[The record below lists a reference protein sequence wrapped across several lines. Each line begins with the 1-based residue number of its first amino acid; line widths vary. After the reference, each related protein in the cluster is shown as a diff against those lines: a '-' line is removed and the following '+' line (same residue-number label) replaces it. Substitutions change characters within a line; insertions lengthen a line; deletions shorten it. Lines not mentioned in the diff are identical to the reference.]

1 MESFANGVP
10 ATAIEGVSW
19 VKSSASN
26 PEGNCVEIAQLADG
40 GFAVRNSRHP
50 EGPALVYTRDEIAAF
65 VEGARRGDFGFVS
78 G

>member
-1 MESFANGVP
+1 MQSVVNGIP
-10 ATAIEGVSW
+10 STQIEGARW
-19 VKSSASN
+19 IKSSASN

-40 GFAVRNSRHP
+40 DFAVRNSRHP
-50 EGPALVYTRDEIAAF
+50 EGPALIYTRAEVAAF